1 MQKCRKKVKSCL
13 KQVNSNKALA
23 GKVLQS
29 LFTAGVV
36 CVCTFGGD
44 NAAWAQD
51 YNSQYGTDLGGEYE
65 NVSVTNESLDGNS
78 NVTIGVSRS
87 AGLTVT
93 DKAVV
98 KIVETG
104 SSVRSSSICRIANDG
119 SGTASLTLKDADIA
133 IVGSKSSV
141 IGFESTAGQHKNTV
155 TGEMNIS
162 VSSKTTAEV
171 SSAPKVVAGI
181 DVEGYYSRKT
191 NKAANSLKARN
202 VKINLGLAAGD
213 KATVNTT
220 GVLTKGSYGN
230 YIGTTE
236 IENAE
241 IVISGS
247 NGQSNETVRG
257 VWATQT
263 DTGNTPALGE
273 DISSKQFYD
282 NLTVVTG
289 TYATDMT
296 AYTQNAVQGGS
307 ELYGIQADNG
317 AEISVNDGLLIN
329 IDRQA
334 RKSGEES
341 NGVTGIEV
349 TTNAAVTGKSLQL
362 DVSSDTG
369 AALGLLAH
377 KYMDDTEGKGRITLG
392 ETGGANLIKVT
403 AGGGNA
409 RAVVADAEGVIT
421 FKEQTELAAQSTDYT
436 ETVSALNGGKV
447 VFEDT
452 AVITA
457 TGTGYVYG
465 VSTYF
470 YDSSVT
476 EDSSIDFQ
484 KGVYINAAGGT
495 AISAAGN
502 SDTSAEGIVT
512 INQGSAA
519 GANEVVIFGD
529 IESDIKGVVNVNLN
543 TAGSVFNG
551 STSLYDDGV
560 IKLAVTDGAAWRLTG
575 TSSVTD
581 LKAAAG
587 GKIDLSGD
595 RGAFSTLAIQKLT
608 GTGGSFIVDNDGTD
622 SDKITVAASDKGIHG
637 ITINNISSLVGKEL
651 KPENTFIT
659 VTGDADFVGETTYGG
674 GIYEY
679 TPVLDSA
686 VAGGQ
691 KNWYV
696 RDLDSRVVGDALAV
710 AGANAP
716 LYYAWVNGNGNLHSR
731 LGALHQ
737 NAEQGAWARIFGGKL
752 DGNGFSDKYHT
763 YQVGYDIKAGNWK
776 VGAAY
781 EYTQGNVKGSGS
793 SGENK
798 IGALSLYGTLQ
809 QNDGAAWDIILK
821 HGRIYGDINTFIQY
835 PDSGDYET
843 DATSL
848 SVEYNKRIAQKN
860 GMFFEPQAQFTYG
873 HINGNSYGTSKNIA
887 VANEGIDSLV
897 GRLGIAVG
905 KQLEQ
910 GCIYTK
916 VSVLHE
922 FYGDGS
928 ASMQDR
934 NGAALSNDFDYGD
947 TWLEVGIGGNIT
959 LGKNFELY
967 GDVERSFGGDVTKN
981 WGANVGFRYSF

>member
-36 CVCTFGGD
+36 YVCIFGGD

-104 SSVRSSSICRIANDG
+104 SSARSSSICGIANDG

-162 VSSKTTAEV
+162 VSSAATSGT
-171 SSAPKVVAGI
+171 SSVPKVVAGI
-181 DVEGYYSRKT
+181 DVEGYYSKA
-191 NKAANSLKARN
+191 NKAANSLKAKN

-263 DTGNTPALGE
+263 DTGNKPSGA
-273 DISSKQFYD
+273 DMSSKQSYN

-289 TYATDMT
+289 TYASDMT
-296 AYTQNAVQGGS
+296 AYTPNAVQGGS
-307 ELYGIQADNG
+307 GLYGIQADNY
-317 AEISVNDGLLIN
+317 AVVSVKEDLLID
-329 IDRQA
+329 IERQA
-334 RKSGEES
+334 RKSGEEN
-341 NGVTGIEV
+341 NGVTGIYGYEHGKIDFNRADITLHNDLDASVTGIEV
-349 TTNAAVTGKSLQL
+349 TTNAAVTGKALQL
-362 DVSSDTG
+362 TVSSDTG

-377 KYMDDTEGKGRITLG
+377 KYIDDTEGKGRITLG
-392 ETGGANLIKVT
+392 ETGGANLIKIT

-595 RGAFSTLAIQKLT
+595 RGAFSTLDIQKLT

-651 KPENTFIT
+651 K
-659 VTGDADFVGETTYGG
+659 
-674 GIYEY
+674 
-679 TPVLDSA
+679 
-686 VAGGQ
+686 
-691 KNWYV
+691 
-696 RDLDSRVVGDALAV
+696 
-710 AGANAP
+710 
-716 LYYAWVNGNGNLHSR
+716 
-731 LGALHQ
+731 
-737 NAEQGAWARIFGGKL
+737 
-752 DGNGFSDKYHT
+752 
-763 YQVGYDIKAGNWK
+763 
-776 VGAAY
+776 
-781 EYTQGNVKGSGS
+781 
-793 SGENK
+793 
-798 IGALSLYGTLQ
+798 LSL
-809 QNDGAAWDIILK
+809 IHI
-821 HGRIYGDINTFIQY
+821 
-835 PDSGDYET
+835 S
-843 DATSL
+843 
-848 SVEYNKRIAQKN
+848 
-860 GMFFEPQAQFTYG
+860 EPT
-873 HINGNSYGTSKNIA
+873 
-887 VANEGIDSLV
+887 
-897 GRLGIAVG
+897 RP
-905 KQLEQ
+905 
-910 GCIYTK
+910 
-916 VSVLHE
+916 
-922 FYGDGS
+922 
-928 ASMQDR
+928 
-934 NGAALSNDFDYGD
+934 
-947 TWLEVGIGGNIT
+947 
-959 LGKNFELY
+959 
-967 GDVERSFGGDVTKN
+967 
-981 WGANVGFRYSF
+981 